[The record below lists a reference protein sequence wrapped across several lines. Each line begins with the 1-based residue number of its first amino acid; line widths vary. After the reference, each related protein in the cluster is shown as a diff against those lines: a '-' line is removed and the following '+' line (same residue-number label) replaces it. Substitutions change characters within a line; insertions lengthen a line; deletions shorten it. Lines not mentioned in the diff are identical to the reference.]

1 MSAPDTSCRRDATRC
16 PVSFALNPDVRESP
30 WIRKKRTSSTP
41 EEIINVA
48 LQGPAGYRGK
58 VFRIF
63 ALVLL
68 VSALIVPRAAWGA
81 HLSGHEDL
89 SSIGAVHS
97 HHDDHAHEH
106 SAADED
112 AAEQD
117 DAPGDLTH
125 DHKPAFAV
133 GGDIP
138 LPEVSPINAVIGVRS
153 AEGLTE
159 LHLRVLSRPDS
170 LLRPPRAI

>member
-1 MSAPDTSCRRDATRC
+1 MRRQ
-16 PVSFALNPDVRESP
+16 
-30 WIRKKRTSSTP
+30 KRTTSAQR
-41 EEIINVA
+41 EIIDIA
-48 LQGPAGYRGK
+48 LRAPAGYRDI
-58 VFRIF
+58 VFRILT
-63 ALVLL
+63 LVLL
-68 VSALIVPRAAWGA
+68 VSALIVPRAAWSA

-89 SSIGAVHS
+89 SSVGAVHS

-106 SAADED
+106 SASG
-112 AAEQD
+112 D
-117 DAPGDLTH
+117 DTVEHDNAPGDLTH

-138 LPEVSPINAVIGVRS
+138 LPEISPVNAATGARS

-159 LHLRVLSRPDS
+159 LHLKVLSRPDS

>member
-1 MSAPDTSCRRDATRC
+1 LRRQ
-16 PVSFALNPDVRESP
+16 
-30 WIRKKRTSSTP
+30 KRTTSRP
-41 EEIINVA
+41 RKFIDIA
-48 LQGPAGYRGK
+48 LRAPAGYRGI
-58 VFRIF
+58 VFRF
-63 ALVLL
+63 LTLVLL
-68 VSALIVPRAAWGA
+68 VSALVVPRAAWGA

-89 SSIGAVHS
+89 SSVGAVHS
-97 HHDDHAHEH
+97 HHEDHAHEH
-106 SAADED
+106 SASGED

-138 LPEVSPINAVIGVRS
+138 LPEISPVSAVIGARS

-159 LHLRVLSRPDS
+159 LYLRVLSRPDS

>member
-1 MSAPDTSCRRDATRC
+1 M
-16 PVSFALNPDVRESP
+16 
-30 WIRKKRTSSTP
+30 
-41 EEIINVA
+41 
-48 LQGPAGYRGK
+48 
-58 VFRIF
+58 FRIF

-68 VSALIVPRAAWGA
+68 VSALVVPRAAWGA
-81 HLSGHEDL
+81 HLSGHEAL
-89 SSIGAVHS
+89 SSVGAVHS

-106 SAADED
+106 SASGEE
-112 AAEQD
+112 AAAQN

-138 LPEVSPINAVIGVRS
+138 LPEISPVDVVIGARS

-159 LHLRVLSRPDS
+159 LHLRLLSRPDS

>member
-1 MSAPDTSCRRDATRC
+1 MSR
-16 PVSFALNPDVRESP
+16 L
-30 WIRKKRTSSTP
+30 KRTTS
-41 EEIINVA
+41 A
-48 LQGPAGYRGK
+48 LSELIDIAFRAPAGYRST
-58 VFRIF
+58 VFRIL
-63 ALVLL
+63 ALILL
-68 VSALIVPRAAWGA
+68 VSALVVPRAAWGA

-89 SSIGAVHS
+89 SSVGAVHS

-106 SAADED
+106 SASGEE
-112 AAEQD
+112 AAAQN

-138 LPEVSPINAVIGVRS
+138 LPESFPVKAVIGARS

-159 LHLRVLSRPDS
+159 LHLTVFSRPDS

>member
-1 MSAPDTSCRRDATRC
+1 M
-16 PVSFALNPDVRESP
+16 
-30 WIRKKRTSSTP
+30 
-41 EEIINVA
+41 
-48 LQGPAGYRGK
+48 
-58 VFRIF
+58 FRILT
-63 ALVLL
+63 LVLL

-89 SSIGAVHS
+89 SSVSAVHS

-106 SAADED
+106 SATGGD
-112 AAEQD
+112 AAAQD

-138 LPEVSPINAVIGVRS
+138 LPEISPVKAVIVARS

-159 LHLRVLSRPDS
+159 LHLTVLSRPDS
-170 LLRPPRAI
+170 LLRPPRVI